1 MKYDT
6 DEDITELFI
15 KVLREAGSVDM
26 AEAEFKKMT
35 GEDDDLHRR
44 YRDWC
49 METGNTERRGFIDY
63 CEEYLSEQD
72 SVWENLSDFDE

>member
-1 MKYDT
+1 MNYNNDEEIT
-6 DEDITELFI
+6 DLFI

-35 GEDDDLHRR
+35 GEDDDLHRH

-63 CEEYLSEQD
+63 CEEYLNEQD
-72 SVWENLSDFDE
+72 SVWENLNDYDE

>member
-1 MKYDT
+1 MNYDT

-26 AEAEFKKMT
+26 AEAEFKKMI
-35 GEDDDLHRR
+35 GDDDDLHRL

-49 METGNTERRGFIDY
+49 METGNTERRGFIDF
-63 CEEYLSEQD
+63 CDEYLHDQD
-72 SVWENLSDFDE
+72 SVWENLSDYDE